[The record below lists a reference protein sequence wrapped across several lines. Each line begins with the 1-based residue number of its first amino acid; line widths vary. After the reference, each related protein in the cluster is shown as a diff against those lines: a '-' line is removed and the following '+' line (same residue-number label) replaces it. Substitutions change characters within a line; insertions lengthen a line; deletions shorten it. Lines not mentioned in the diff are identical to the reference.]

1 MFELRYVIYFT
12 SFINYIL
19 KVYKTFHCLYRKIAI
34 SFKNSFFQKIKGGVE
49 VVVFFYFP
57 NETYSNILE
66 IIKWLMSSL
75 SDMKFTSHRIIV
87 IFYYYI
93 NVFICFRFTRSWH

>member
-1 MFELRYVIYFT
+1 ME
-12 SFINYIL
+12 IL
-19 KVYKTFHCLYRKIAI
+19 LKTVD
-34 SFKNSFFQKIKGGVE
+34 FQKIKGGVE

-75 SDMKFTSHRIIV
+75 SDMKFASYRIIV
-87 IFYYYI
+87 IF
-93 NVFICFRFTRSWH
+93 